1 MMFHVKRYLLFE
13 VYGSVL
19 VAAFAG
25 GDSAD
30 GIILDVGGV
39 DLESTFQSTFV
50 VSLYILSW
58 QARVK
63 VMLSR
68 RFWAQW
74 YLVILIAQCSLLTAL
89 SGFLRGRGRRF
100 HNTRRR

>member
-58 QARVK
+58 QA
-63 VMLSR
+63 
-68 RFWAQW
+68 
-74 YLVILIAQCSLLTAL
+74 
-89 SGFLRGRGRRF
+89 
-100 HNTRRR
+100 